1 MTIAL
6 SLPKDLQ
13 EFVEHAVKSGRFS
26 DERELMREALETLKT
41 REEFRQFQV
50 AKLRQKLQEGVDDL
64 EAGRVAEW
72 DGEEI
77 KRKGRALLAA
87 QMANA

>member
-13 EFVEHAVKSGRFS
+13 DFVEHSVKSGRFS
-26 DERELMREALETLKT
+26 DERELVREALETLKT
-41 REEFRQFQV
+41 REEFRQFQLG
-50 AKLRQKLQEGVDDL
+50 KLKEQLQTGVDDL

-77 KRKGRALLAA
+77 KRKGRVLLAA
-87 QMANA
+87 QMANT